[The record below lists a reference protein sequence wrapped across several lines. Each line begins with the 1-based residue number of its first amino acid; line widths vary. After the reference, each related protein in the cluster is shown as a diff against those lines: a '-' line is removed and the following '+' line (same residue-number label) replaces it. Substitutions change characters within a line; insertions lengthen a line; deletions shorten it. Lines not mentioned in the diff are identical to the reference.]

1 MGEVGDRV
9 LPGVEDHRQRGRRG
23 STPTL
28 GQCGVPGHQQVDHV
42 RELGDVGPVARVGMG
57 DQRHPAVA
65 GDDQTEPDDPQVGS
79 LLFGLAPRGDGRLV
93 VGGVDVG
100 GEVGHV
106 QRQGGDVEPEPFD
119 HGQSDPLL
127 DLGELSQ
134 GDRVH
139 RIPEPAMIQR
149 TRHDL
154 GEPVGRGGLPPVGER
169 RFRAGGDDPVEG
181 AQRQVGTDTHR
192 DARRLSTGHL
202 VHDADHVQTPH
213 CPPHR
218 GHIPERQV
226 PGSLRQGGRVP
237 ARHRRGDIG
246 RRPQIPLGDHL
257 GLAVHPGHLP
267 QIPVRLPVDLLR
279 IQARHAIR
287 SYAQS

>member
-1 MGEVGDRV
+1 MGQDGPPLPAVDLAVGLEGGQPSEPVGIDDAPVAGGLGQQVGAVRRRHRADERQPRSGQMGEVGDRV

-154 GEPVGRGGLPPVGER
+154 GEPVGCGGLPPVGER

-181 AQRQVGTDTHR
+181 A
-192 DARRLSTGHL
+192 
-202 VHDADHVQTPH
+202 
-213 CPPHR
+213 
-218 GHIPERQV
+218 
-226 PGSLRQGGRVP
+226 
-237 ARHRRGDIG
+237 
-246 RRPQIPLGDHL
+246 
-257 GLAVHPGHLP
+257 
-267 QIPVRLPVDLLR
+267 
-279 IQARHAIR
+279 
-287 SYAQS
+287 